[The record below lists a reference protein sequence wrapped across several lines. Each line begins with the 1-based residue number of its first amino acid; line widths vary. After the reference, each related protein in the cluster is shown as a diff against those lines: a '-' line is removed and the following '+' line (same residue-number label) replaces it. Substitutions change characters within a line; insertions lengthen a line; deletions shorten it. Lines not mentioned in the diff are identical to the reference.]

1 MATRKWLWAAP
12 APAAILVPKCGAVR
26 VLLGAMEQYFPL
38 PTHLTRASH
47 QHGPRYEVPDTLAQR
62 HGRYQWIPSDSQKP
76 GRRLEESGLHLTHS
90 FSSLLINDTSPR
102 LARLDRSKRLLLH
115 CRWQP
120 RTPRDRTAMPGQ
132 RRQAGGRGQRFSIPA
147 VPGARYSILY
157 SILIPN
163 DPRIVITTSAELRLC
178 PRKPQRI
185 TKYRLGARPKG
196 EAGVAQAPARGSLRW
211 PGTSRPGR
219 ILGVGGVAGRGFQ
232 KPRPAARGTCSG
244 GEGRPQVG
252 RCSTA
257 SSSPD
262 PAPTLLASGPSWHRG

>member
-1 MATRKWLWAAP
+1 
-12 APAAILVPKCGAVR
+12 
-26 VLLGAMEQYFPL
+26 
-38 PTHLTRASH
+38 
-47 QHGPRYEVPDTLAQR
+47 
-62 HGRYQWIPSDSQKP
+62 
-76 GRRLEESGLHLTHS
+76 
-90 FSSLLINDTSPR
+90 
-102 LARLDRSKRLLLH
+102 
-115 CRWQP
+115 
-120 RTPRDRTAMPGQ
+120 MPGQ

-185 TKYRLGARPKG
+185 TKYRLGTRPKG

-211 PGTSRPGR
+211 PGTSRPGC

-244 GEGRPQVG
+244 GEGRPQV
-252 RCSTA
+252 
-257 SSSPD
+257 P
-262 PAPTLLASGPSWHRG
+262 